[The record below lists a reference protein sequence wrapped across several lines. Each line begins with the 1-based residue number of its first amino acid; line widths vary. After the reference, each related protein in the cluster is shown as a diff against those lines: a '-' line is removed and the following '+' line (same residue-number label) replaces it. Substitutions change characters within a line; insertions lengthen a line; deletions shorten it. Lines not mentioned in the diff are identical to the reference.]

1 MSKQITT
8 AKVLTKFLK
17 HHRLYAAFCRD
28 VNRQLSPTQRAYHRI
43 EPGVFNELTGV
54 HSKIGR
60 WGYERLSNQFTAL
73 WNTLNVQPDHCT
85 LADVVK

>member
-28 VNRQLSPTQRAYHRI
+28 VNRQLSPTQRTYHRI
-43 EPGVFNELTGV
+43 EPRVFAALTWER
-54 HSKIGR
+54 STIGR
-60 WGYERLSNQFTAL
+60 WRYERLSNQFTAL
-73 WNTLNVQPDHCT
+73 WNTLNIQSDHCT

>member
-28 VNRQLSPTQRAYHRI
+28 VNVQLSLNQRKYHRI
-43 EPGVFNELTGV
+43 EPVVFRALVWERS
-54 HSKIGR
+54 HIGA
-60 WGYERLSNQFTAL
+60 WQYERLANQFNAL

>member
-1 MSKQITT
+1 MPKQITT

-28 VNRQLSPTQRAYHRI
+28 VNRQLSPTQRKYHRI
-43 EPGVFNELTGV
+43 EPAVFRVLTWE
-54 HSKIGR
+54 HSNIGR

-85 LADVVK
+85 IADVVK

>member
-28 VNRQLSPTQRAYHRI
+28 VNRHLSPTQRAYYRV
-43 EPGVFNELTGV
+43 EPIVFHAITWEYS
-54 HSKIGR
+54 HIGR
-60 WGYERLSNQFTAL
+60 QRYERLTNQFTAL
-73 WNTLNVQPDHCT
+73 WNTLNIQPDHCT

>member
-28 VNRQLSPTQRAYHRI
+28 VNRQLSPTQRKYHRI
-43 EPGVFNELTGV
+43 EPAVFRVLTWEY
-54 HSKIGR
+54 SNIGR
-60 WGYERLSNQFTAL
+60 WRYERLANQFNVL

-85 LADVVK
+85 IADVVK

>member
-17 HHRLYAAFCRD
+17 HYRLYAAFCRD
-28 VNRQLSPTQRAYHRI
+28 VNKQLSPTQRAYHRI
-43 EPGVFNELTGV
+43 EPRVFHALTWER
-54 HSKIGR
+54 SNIGR
-60 WGYERLSNQFTAL
+60 WGYERLAYRFTAL

>member
-43 EPGVFNELTGV
+43 EPVVFRALTWDRS
-54 HSKIGR
+54 HIGR
-60 WGYERLSNQFTAL
+60 WRYERLSNRFTAL

-85 LADVVK
+85 IADVVK

>member
-1 MSKQITT
+1 MPKQITT

-28 VNRQLSPTQRAYHRI
+28 VNRRLSPDQRAYHSI
-43 EPGVFNELTGV
+43 EPTVFRTLTWEY
-54 HSKIGR
+54 SDIGR
-60 WGYERLSNQFTAL
+60 WRYERLANQFTAL
-73 WNTLNVQPDHCT
+73 WNTLNIQPDHCT